1 MLNVKYFYV
10 NRYFLRGSSDLAPIW
25 SRLKKIVPL
34 QTLKYTR
41 AAVADSG
48 ISARV
53 TKSQLEALTST
64 QSSIGIIFIM
74 AKARFSKGLRRGST
88 KTETYSTLATR
99 KDGRIQIIKDRVYDI
114 ANPQTV
120 SQMQQRVIFATVA
133 SAAKH
138 MYPLISI
145 SQEGETKPEYAR
157 QLFISQNIELLKR
170 TIGKRVGL
178 QNHYMSAFAPK
189 NNDQLIPNSYQVSK
203 GSLTVPEYL
212 VPKTGEEVGGSSFA
226 YGDYAYFGSHKTE
239 GGVDTYDTKCGYVT
253 IGETYTAADLWRIFF
268 GLLPGDQLTFPQIA
282 GDEVSQTMLQGSTI
296 VDKTLVTTFAAPR
309 LVLLSEM
316 PADTIT
322 ISQETTLPQI
332 MAIMRAGV
340 NADASFTKV
349 VDAIVNAFAID
360 EVLENDWYY
369 TVDAHYNEIFGVLD
383 GTIRALGVILSRKD
397 SNGKWQYST
406 SNLCCVWDFITQ
418 NSGADYFGFT
428 LDNAISTYLP
438 SVQTDANGN
447 FLQRGGD
454 ADIVPESFG

>member
-10 NRYFLRGSSDLAPIW
+10 NRCFLRGSSDLAPIW
-25 SRLKKIVPL
+25 SRLKKFVPL
-34 QTLKYTR
+34 PTLKYTLS
-41 AAVADSG
+41 ADAGSG
-48 ISARV
+48 SSARI
-53 TKSQLEALTST
+53 TNRQLEPVTST

-74 AKARFSKGLRRGST
+74 AKARFCKGLRRGST

-99 KDGRIQIIKDRVYDI
+99 KDGRIQIIKDRVSDI

-120 SQMQQRVIFATVA
+120 SQMQQRVIFATVT

-157 QLFISQNIELLKR
+157 QLFISQNVELLKR

-189 NNDQLIPNSYQVSK
+189 NNNQLIPNSYQVSK
-203 GSLTVPEYL
+203 GSLEVFDYFI
-212 VPKTGEEVGGSSFA
+212 PKTSNNGVLGSSFQYAA
-226 YGDYAYFGSHKTE
+226 YGEFSRKVGDAYESTLPALTVGS
-239 GGVDTYDTKCGYVT
+239 
-253 IGETYTAADLWRIFF
+253 TYTVEQLWKVLF

-282 GDEVSQTMLQGSTI
+282 GVESAQVMYDGSNV
-296 VDKTLVTTFAAPR
+296 VDKTLVTAFAAPR
-309 LVLLSEM
+309 LVLKTDM
-316 PADTIT
+316 PSTSITIT
-322 ISQETTLPQI
+322 SETTETEIRPLLE
-332 MAIMRAGV
+332 AGINSDSTYSLLKEKFLSNFRHDETV
-340 NADASFTKV
+340 ESDSCFLIGTTYDDV
-349 VDAIVNAFAID
+349 FAVI
-360 EVLENDWYY
+360 
-369 TVDAHYNEIFGVLD
+369 D

-397 SNGKWQYST
+397 ANGNWQYST
-406 SNLCCVWDFITQ
+406 SNLCCVWDFISQ
-418 NSGADYFGFT
+418 NSGGDYFGFT

-438 SVQTDANGN
+438 SAQTDANGN

>member
-10 NRYFLRGSSDLAPIW
+10 NRYILRGSSDLAPIW
-25 SRLKKIVPL
+25 SRLTKFVPL
-34 QTLKYTR
+34 PTLEYTLP
-41 AAVADSG
+41 AAAATGTSVR
-48 ISARV
+48 I
-53 TKSQLEALTST
+53 TKRQLEPVTST

-212 VPKTGEEVGGSSFA
+212 VPKTGSNAGGSTFQ
-226 YGDYAYFGSHKTE
+226 YGSYDIFGVNTGTDYNEQMPSL
-239 GGVDTYDTKCGYVT
+239 T
-253 IGETYTAADLWRIFF
+253 IGQTYTAEDLWRILFS
-268 GLLPGDQLTFPQIA
+268 LLPGDQLTIPQIA
-282 GDEVSQTMLQGSTI
+282 GDESAQTMLQGSTI
-296 VDKTLVTTFAAPR
+296 VDKTLITTFAAPR

-316 PADTIT
+316 PATTVTIT
-322 ISQETTLPQI
+322 QEMDPE
-332 MAIMRAGV
+332 AIKNLLRAGI
-340 NADASFTKV
+340 NTGSSFAAL
-349 VDAIVNAFAID
+349 VDEFIGGLAID
-360 EVLENDWYY
+360 EI
-369 TVDAHYNEIFGVLD
+369 VDDQLFLTIDRRYNEVYAVLD

-406 SNLCCVWDFITQ
+406 SNLVCAWDFISQ

-438 SVQTDANGN
+438 TAQTDANGN
-447 FLQRGGD
+447 FLQRGGE
-454 ADIVPESFG
+454 ADIVPESFS